1 MSLTLFA
8 RKYVPGLALLLVCLT
23 LLLPAALPALTLF
36 NTSLIEREGEGTP
49 KADFFRL
56 QTIVIDAG
64 HGGKDP
70 GGIGSSHQEKDIVLS
85 IAKYL
90 AASIRQQFPDI
101 QVVLT
106 REDDTFVPLHER
118 AAIANRHHAD
128 LFISI
133 HANIMPNS
141 GATAGTETYVMGQH
155 VADHNLQVAK
165 RENAAILL
173 ESDYQQNYDY
183 DPNSDEGHILMA
195 MYQSAFLEQ
204 SILFAELVEA
214 HFAQTAL
221 RKSRG
226 VKQAGFV
233 VLKESSMPSVLIE
246 AGFLSNSQEEK
257 YLASEQGQQQMAQ
270 AIFEAFR
277 TYKHKVEG
285 EEVSV
290 AAIPS
295 KQASGIVASP
305 IVSSPIASSPTN
317 SSPTAAPGSSK
328 AVNAAPKLIG
338 SPLPASPI
346 GTNPRGSSL
355 EGSIGQVESPALQPQ
370 QLQFQ
375 VPESSPAGP
384 GVVGAAIDKQLIG
397 AQVKGAGASP
407 TEVPQ
412 QTQGAIPYSSPAM
425 VVPVVYQSVNTARQP
440 EPPGAAEIRM
450 PVATTPS
457 LIPSSNLVFA
467 VQLAAASKE
476 IDTKQPRWQAIP
488 YPLAVMQEGGLYK
501 YQARGMSNAQQ
512 AREAKQQLEK
522 AGFAGAFIVIYRAEK
537 KLSVEETRQILR
549 Q

>member
-1 MSLTLFA
+1 M
-8 RKYVPGLALLLVCLT
+8 ALLLVCLT

-36 NTSLIEREGEGTP
+36 NTSLIERKGEGTP

-56 QTIVIDAG
+56 QTVVIDAG

-70 GGIGSSHQEKDIVLS
+70 GGIGSSHREKDIVLAV
-85 IAKYL
+85 AKHL
-90 AASIRQQFPDI
+90 AANIRQQFPEI
-101 QVVLT
+101 QVILT

-118 AAIANRHHAD
+118 AAIANRYHAD

-141 GATAGTETYVMGQH
+141 SATAGTETYVMGQH
-155 VADHNLQVAK
+155 VAEHNLQVAK

-173 ESDYQQNYDY
+173 ESDYEKNYDY
-183 DPNSDEGHILMA
+183 DPNSNEGHILIS

-204 SILFAELVEA
+204 SILFAELVES
-214 HFAQTAL
+214 HFSQTAL

-257 YLASEQGQQQMAQ
+257 YLASEQGQAQMAL

-277 TYKHKVEG
+277 TYKYKVEG

-295 KQASGIVASP
+295 KQPENLVVTPS
-305 IVSSPIASSPTN
+305 T
-317 SSPTAAPGSSK
+317 SSPTAPPAARMSARSP
-328 AVNAAPKLIG
+328 VNAAPQ
-338 SPLPASPI
+338 PASIANSPAA
-346 GTNPRGSSL
+346 NPSKS
-355 EGSIGQVESPALQPQ
+355 SIGQVENPALQPQ

-375 VPESSPAGP
+375 LPESSPTSPRTVALP
-384 GVVGAAIDKQLIG
+384 LDKELIG
-397 AQVKGAGASP
+397 AQVKGAAAASP
-407 TEVPQ
+407 VVVAQSATGIE
-412 QTQGAIPYSSPAM
+412 TTAPATT

-440 EPPGAAEIRM
+440 ALPAPNAEIRL
-450 PVATTPS
+450 PTAAAPS
-457 LIPSSNLVFA
+457 LVFA
-467 VQLAAASKE
+467 VQLAATSKE
-476 IDTKQPRWQAIP
+476 INTNNPKWQAIP
-488 YPLAVMQEGGLYK
+488 YPLAVVQESGLYK
-501 YQARGMSNAQQ
+501 YQARGMSDAQH
-512 AREAKQQLEK
+512 AREAKQLLEK
-522 AGFAGAFIVIYRAEK
+522 AGFEGAFIVIYRGDEK
-537 KLSVEETRQILR
+537 LAIEETRQILR